1 MLRHARRTP
10 SNSNSNI
17 ITYASQGPPPA
28 SPAMRRKRKDP
39 GGMLKL
45 ERVLGLTSSRPM
57 VLSVNP
63 THDLVAYAAGCV
75 VVLYNHK
82 LDKQVGLLCSAVL
95 NTAPSASAEGPAAS
109 SGLLGPGS
117 RAPASLGTSPRTVG
131 SQWTNNAFAS
141 PNINPLAG
149 LMPMN
154 ISDPSVASSFGI
166 SNPSSNKNVKPKP
179 VSSLSFSSD
188 GQYLAVGETGHQP
201 RILIWEVATQ
211 ALVGELQGHKFGV
224 QAVQFSPNSK
234 YLVSLGFQHDGYLH
248 VWHWRTGAQIASNR
262 VTTKVNALTFSAD
275 GTFFVTAGL
284 RHIKFWYLNVGASRK
299 GGASVA
305 SSVQVLD
312 GRAGILGELRD
323 SNYVDAAC
331 SEDGRFTYAVTST
344 GILCLFSEG
353 RIMEKWIDLHARGA
367 YSVNLD
373 DRCVICA
380 CTDGIIRLFEPE
392 SLQYIGTLAK
402 PLPVGAYRGS
412 MHESA
417 TEGNATAPVY
427 ADVLASQYEASSESL
442 ICIYSDRSLAVWDIS
457 NLSDAK
463 LSRSHTFHTD
473 CVWGVEVVPTVEGN
487 ESVHPFPPDTFVTYS
502 ADGSIKFWNLD
513 ENMGMLAPLS
523 DSYESHTP
531 EDSQFPRPSKEI
543 LSVLYVDENTK
554 SWIQVPES
562 QDGLDPGFNTVP
574 MECGVRT
581 VKISADGRFLASG
594 DKGGNLRVH
603 ALSTLE
609 KLTYQEAHDTEI
621 LAIDFTDPVNDEVP
635 LLVAT
640 AGRDRLLHVFDVMN
654 DFALVQTLD
663 DHSSSITCIQFTA
676 DGSRMMSCGADKSII
691 FRNCHK
697 VEGGIAYQPYHQ
709 APGRAT
715 FYDMVL
721 HHPSQT
727 MAVVSGDRRFNVFAL
742 DSGKAIKSFK
752 AETKGE
758 DLTAGM
764 AEVCSMTHVSLD
776 PSGTIAAASGS
787 DKSIRIYDLLHGT
800 CLAHMIC
807 HSELVTGVQFISEC
821 NRIVST
827 SADGCVLIWR
837 LSKDIVRRIHARVQ
851 ESVTVPSYIQL
862 KSTEILSSPN
872 LRAIGASSRPMRI
885 KKSTDKLTERLASY
899 ASETSGTSRRNSTTS
914 MMSDD
919 FDLRSEDNTD
929 NWNERQQADANESCL
944 EGASQHSFTPVTV
957 EKSARTTG
965 TRSRMPSGTPKTPV
979 SRSRQ
984 STVSQPAAVKSQRSS
999 SRSGAHQPELPP
1011 WNRHVVKKERIPESP
1026 ASSTRS
1032 SRPPSPRQRS
1042 TKTVIKGKWLATT
1055 TARPRATSLTVPNE
1069 RVLQPNHDKANART
1083 TDTDRHSLSDNA
1095 PSGKPSALAE
1105 DDEQEDELSEET
1117 ESGFEDGPEFAL
1129 RSSQQPS
1136 RSLKDARDTTSCL
1149 SSGAQHADDNTSG
1162 PHSRARTTDDAL
1174 LSRAIDGEQYEQNQ
1188 VDIEDEE
1195 DPNEGDLARDG
1206 DDEEGEEEESIS
1218 EAGSEP
1224 ECNSPLQ
1231 RHDCLSA
1238 DKGLPYSGGTL
1249 GKSASFQE
1257 GELLLSPIEGGVS
1270 QSASPTARVTSM
1282 MLSSSQGRRSLSA
1295 KFLTAHAA
1303 AVMLGLTQRAMQE
1316 SPPASASATDSV
1328 ESLPLEIESA
1338 CVTPKAHYPSRGSKV
1353 ETGPG
1358 NNDERQSSHTG
1369 SSGDTSWNETSLSR
1383 AVSGEEISLE
1393 ERLNP
1398 RLLNMVAMKRK
1409 QRNLGSIPL
1418 GQRLSHDTFSQDVPS
1433 RECGEPVEH
1442 EAQSIQGRGG
1452 VSGLS
1457 VSDDYANEVA
1467 RTRKRLVEL
1476 GYLTSPGGSQRAP
1489 LSGDASNMGDSGL
1502 LKDGQASTPSSPQH
1516 RRGREQSQ
1524 GSEFTQGVL
1533 ASPATVDSPSSS
1545 HLTTGE
1551 MARSDC
1557 SFSDDGQANVSSNLD
1572 ISTAAISTGSNL
1584 SMQTDRVGSFGEE
1597 SLQDALEMIKNMIA
1611 RKVQEANC
1619 SAAAINDKDTAEQ
1632 TTKTTE
1638 WLKEAREGLLR
1649 LVGET
1654 QGQLW
1659 VLENKSTTTNGA
1671 FSQSCNPEP

>member
-1 MLRHARRTP
+1 
-10 SNSNSNI
+10 
-17 ITYASQGPPPA
+17 
-28 SPAMRRKRKDP
+28 MRRKRKDP

-45 ERVLGLTSSRPM
+45 ERVLGLTSSKPM

-82 LDKQVGLLCSAVL
+82 LDKQVGLLCSAVPS
-95 NTAPSASAEGPAAS
+95 TAASVSAEGSGVS

-117 RAPASLGTSPRTVG
+117 RPPASLGSSPRTVG

-179 VSSLSFSSD
+179 VSSLSFSPD

-211 ALVGELQGHKFGV
+211 TLVGELQGHKFGV

-234 YLVSLGFQHDGYLH
+234 YLVSLGFQHDGYIH
-248 VWHWRTGAQIASNR
+248 VWHWKTGAQIASNR

-299 GGASVA
+299 GGTSAA

-323 SNYVDAAC
+323 GNYVDAAC

-353 RIMEKWIDLHARGA
+353 RVMEKWIDLHARGA

-392 SLQYIGTLAK
+392 TLQYIGTLAK
-402 PLPVGAYRGS
+402 PVPVGTFRGS
-412 MHESA
+412 MHECGL
-417 TEGNATAPVY
+417 EGNATTPPVIP
-427 ADVLASQYEASSESL
+427 SSDENDG
-442 ICIYSDRSLAVWDIS
+442 I
-457 NLSDAK
+457 
-463 LSRSHTFHTD
+463 
-473 CVWGVEVVPTVEGN
+473 
-487 ESVHPFPPDTFVTYS
+487 HPFPLDTFVTYS

-513 ENMGMLAPLS
+513 ENIGMLAPLS
-523 DSYESHTP
+523 DNYDPHAP
-531 EDSQFPRPSKEI
+531 DDSLSPQPSKEI

-621 LAIDFTDPVNDEVP
+621 LAIDFTDPADKEAP

-663 DHSSSITCIQFTA
+663 DHSSSITCIQFAA

-697 VEGGIAYQPYHQ
+697 VDGGIAYQPYHQ

-758 DLTAGM
+758 DLAAGM
-764 AEVCSMTHVSLD
+764 AEICSMTHVSLD

-787 DKSIRIYDLLHGT
+787 DKSVRIYDLLHGT

-827 SADGCVLIWR
+827 SADGCILVWR
-837 LSKDIVRRIHARVQ
+837 LSRDIVRRIHARVQ
-851 ESVTVPSYIQL
+851 ESVTVPSYIQM
-862 KSTEILSSPN
+862 KSTEVLSSPN
-872 LRAIGASSRPMRI
+872 LRAIGASPKAMRI

-919 FDLRSEDNTD
+919 FDLRSEDNME
-929 NWNERQQADANESCL
+929 NWNERQQVDPDESCL
-944 EGASQHSFTPVTV
+944 EDALQQSFTPVTV
-957 EKSARTTG
+957 EKTARTTG
-965 TRSRMPSGTPKTPV
+965 TRSRVATGTPKTPV

-984 STVSQPAAVKSQRSS
+984 STVSQPATSKSQRSS
-999 SRSGAHQPELPP
+999 SRSGVHQPELPP
-1011 WNRHVVKKERIPESP
+1011 WNRHIVKKERVSESP

-1042 TKTVIKGKWLATT
+1042 TKTVIKGKWLATAN
-1055 TARPRATSLTVPNE
+1055 ARPRATSLTVPNE
-1069 RVLQPNHDKANART
+1069 RVLHPNQDKAKARAA
-1083 TDTDRHSLSDNA
+1083 DADRHSLSDHTS
-1095 PSGKPSALAE
+1095 SGKPSTLAE
-1105 DDEQEDELSEET
+1105 DDEQEDENELSEET
-1117 ESGFEDGPEFAL
+1117 ESGFEDGLEFAQSPQ
-1129 RSSQQPS
+1129 RQS
-1136 RSLKDARDTTSCL
+1136 RSTKDDVETKSCL
-1149 SSGAQHADDNTSG
+1149 SSEAQHAGSTTSG
-1162 PHSRARTTDDAL
+1162 PHSRAHTTDDAL
-1174 LSRAIDGEQYEQNQ
+1174 LSRGVDSEQSQQDPVIN
-1188 VDIEDEE
+1188 EDEDE
-1195 DPNEGDLARDG
+1195 PTEGDLARDG
-1206 DDEEGEEEESIS
+1206 DDEEGEEDESIS

-1224 ECNSPLQ
+1224 ECSSRPQ
-1231 RHDCLSA
+1231 RRNYSSA
-1238 DKGLPYSGGTL
+1238 DKGLLYTGGTL

-1257 GELLLSPIEGGVS
+1257 GELPLSPIGDGAS
-1270 QSASPTARVTSM
+1270 QCVSPTARVTSM

-1316 SPPASASATDSV
+1316 SPPASASPSDSA
-1328 ESLPLEIESA
+1328 ESLPLELGSA
-1338 CVTPKAHYPSRGSKV
+1338 CVTPKAHRSSGGSKV
-1353 ETGPG
+1353 ETESGNHDGKQPSHIGP
-1358 NNDERQSSHTG
+1358 
-1369 SSGDTSWNETSLSR
+1369 SGDTTWNEASLSGAR
-1383 AVSGEEISLE
+1383 AGGEPSLE

-1418 GQRLSHDTFSQDVPS
+1418 GQRLSQDMFSQDVSS
-1433 RECGEPVEH
+1433 REGGRPLEH
-1442 EAQSIQGRGG
+1442 ESQSSQGRGD

-1457 VSDDYANEVA
+1457 VSDDYTNEVA
-1467 RTRKRLVEL
+1467 RTRQRLVEL
-1476 GYLTSPGGSQRAP
+1476 GYLTTPGGTQRP
-1489 LSGDASNMGDSGL
+1489 SSKGDASNTDSDGM
-1502 LKDGQASTPSSPQH
+1502 LKDGRLSAPSSPQQQ
-1516 RRGREQSQ
+1516 RGQGQGPGHGQ
-1524 GSEFTQGVL
+1524 GSEFEQRVL
-1533 ASPATVDSPSSS
+1533 ASPATVHSLSSPHSTLGEVTPSNGS
-1545 HLTTGE
+1545 ASDVIRGDLRENLYARTTTK
-1551 MARSDC
+1551 AL
-1557 SFSDDGQANVSSNLD
+1557 N
-1572 ISTAAISTGSNL
+1572 SNL
-1584 SMQTDRVGSFGEE
+1584 SMQAGRDRVASSEEE
-1597 SLQDALEMIKNMIA
+1597 SLVDALEMISGMIA
-1611 RKVQEANC
+1611 RKVKEA
-1619 SAAAINDKDTAEQ
+1619 SRAAASINGRDTAEQ
-1632 TTKTTE
+1632 TIKTQE
-1638 WLKEAREGLLR
+1638 WLKEAREGLLK

-1659 VLENKSTTTNGA
+1659 VLENRSASVTDA
-1671 FSQSCNPEP
+1671 LQ

>member
-17 ITYASQGPPPA
+17 ATYASQGPPPA

-45 ERVLGLTSSRPM
+45 ERVLGLTSSKPM
-57 VLSVNP
+57 VLSINP

-95 NTAPSASAEGPAAS
+95 NTAASVSAEGSGAS

-117 RAPASLGTSPRTVG
+117 KAPASLGSSPRTVG

-154 ISDPSVASSFGI
+154 ISDSSVISSFGI

-179 VSSLSFSSD
+179 VSSLSFSPD

-211 ALVGELQGHKFGV
+211 MLVGELQGHKFGV

-234 YLVSLGFQHDGYLH
+234 YLVSLGFQHDGYIH

-331 SEDGRFTYAVTST
+331 SEDGRSTYAVTST

-353 RIMEKWIDLHARGA
+353 RVMEKWIDLHARGA

-392 SLQYIGTLAK
+392 TLQYIGTLTK
-402 PLPVGAYRGS
+402 PLPVGAFRGS
-412 MHESA
+412 MHECGA
-417 TEGNATAPVY
+417 EGNATASVY
-427 ADVLASQYEASSESL
+427 ADVLASQYDPSSESL

-463 LSRSHTFHTD
+463 LYRSHIFHTD
-473 CVWGVEVVPTVEGN
+473 CVWGAEVLPSSDENEG
-487 ESVHPFPPDTFVTYS
+487 VRPFPPDTFVTYS

-513 ENMGMLAPLS
+513 ENIGMLTPLS
-523 DSYESHTP
+523 GSTSESHAP
-531 EDSQFPRPSKEI
+531 EDSLPATPSKEI

-621 LAIDFTDPVNDEVP
+621 LAIDFTDPADKEVP

-676 DGSRMMSCGADKSII
+676 DGSRMMSCGADKCII

-764 AEVCSMTHVSLD
+764 AEICSMTHVSLD

-807 HSELVTGVQFISEC
+807 HSELVTGVQFISDC

-827 SADGCVLIWR
+827 SADGCILVWR
-837 LSKDIVRRIHARVQ
+837 LSRDIVRRIHARVQ

-862 KSTEILSSPN
+862 KSTEVLSSPN
-872 LRAIGASSRPMRI
+872 LRAIGASPRAMRI

-919 FDLRSEDNTD
+919 FDLRSEDNMD
-929 NWNERQQADANESCL
+929 SWNERQQVDPNEEEAL
-944 EGASQHSFTPVTV
+944 QQSFTPVTV
-957 EKSARTTG
+957 EKTARTTG
-965 TRSRMPSGTPKTPV
+965 TRSRAPIGTPKTPV

-984 STVSQPAAVKSQRSS
+984 STVSQPTTLKSQRSS
-999 SRSGAHQPELPP
+999 SRSGVHQPELPP
-1011 WNRHVVKKERIPESP
+1011 WNRNVVKKERIPESP

-1055 TARPRATSLTVPNE
+1055 NARPRATSLTVPNE
-1069 RVLQPNHDKANART
+1069 RVLHPNHDKAKVRAV
-1083 TDTDRHSLSDNA
+1083 DADRHSLSDHA
-1095 PSGKPSALAE
+1095 SSGKPSGLAE

-1117 ESGFEDGPEFAL
+1117 ESGFEDGVGFAPQSPQ
-1129 RSSQQPS
+1129 RHS
-1136 RSLKDARDTTSCL
+1136 RSTKEGVETKSCV
-1149 SSGAQHADDNTSG
+1149 SSGTQHAGASASG

-1174 LSRAIDGEQYEQNQ
+1174 LSRSSDNEQYQQDQANNEE
-1188 VDIEDEE
+1188 EDE
-1195 DPNEGDLARDG
+1195 PTEGDLARDG
-1206 DDEEGEEEESIS
+1206 DDEEGEEDESIS

-1224 ECNSPLQ
+1224 ECSSPLQ
-1231 RHDCLSA
+1231 RHNYSSG
-1238 DKGLPYSGGTL
+1238 DKGSHYPGGTL

-1257 GELLLSPIEGGVS
+1257 GELPLSPIGVGVS

-1316 SPPASASATDSV
+1316 SPPTSSSATDSV

-1338 CVTPKAHYPSRGSKV
+1338 CVTPKPHRSSSGGPKA
-1353 ETGPG
+1353 ETDSG
-1358 NNDERQSSHTG
+1358 NSDEQQSSH
-1369 SSGDTSWNETSLSR
+1369 
-1383 AVSGEEISLE
+1383 ISLE

-1398 RLLNMVAMKRK
+1398 RLLNMVVMKRK
-1409 QRNLGSIPL
+1409 QRHLGSIPL
-1418 GQRLSHDTFSQDVPS
+1418 GQRLSQDTFSPDVVS
-1433 RECGEPVEH
+1433 RGGGEPLEH
-1442 EAQSIQGRGG
+1442 VAQCMQGRGG

-1476 GYLTSPGGSQRAP
+1476 GYLTGPGGTQGLPS
-1489 LSGDASNMGDSGL
+1489 SGGASNMSASGL
-1502 LKDGQASTPSSPQH
+1502 LRDDQLSAPSSPQQ
-1516 RRGREQSQ
+1516 RREQEQ
-1524 GSEFTQGVL
+1524 GQGPEYKQGVL
-1533 ASPATVDSPSSS
+1533 ASPATVYSPSESS
-1545 HLTTGE
+1545 HSTMGE
-1551 MARSDC
+1551 VPSSDC
-1557 SFSDDGQANVSSNLD
+1557 SVSEVSRTDIPSRLDASTANHSTNSNLGMD
-1572 ISTAAISTGSNL
+1572 AGRGGVDL
-1584 SMQTDRVGSFGEE
+1584 GGEE
-1597 SLQDALEMIKNMIA
+1597 SLQDALEMITGMIA
-1611 RKVQEANC
+1611 RKMKEAN
-1619 SAAAINDKDTAEQ
+1619 STAAAINGEDTAEQ
-1632 TTKTTE
+1632 TIKTKE

-1659 VLENKSTTTNGA
+1659 LLENKSATAGEA
-1671 FSQSCNPEP
+1671 FQHSPNHEP

>member
-1 MLRHARRTP
+1 
-10 SNSNSNI
+10 
-17 ITYASQGPPPA
+17 
-28 SPAMRRKRKDP
+28 MRRKRKDP

-45 ERVLGLTSSRPM
+45 ERVLGLTSSKPM

-82 LDKQVGLLCSAVL
+82 LDKQVGLLCSAAL
-95 NTAPSASAEGPAAS
+95 NTTASVPAEGSGVTS
-109 SGLLGPGS
+109 SLLGPGS
-117 RAPASLGTSPRTVG
+117 KAPASLGSSPRTVG
-131 SQWTNNAFAS
+131 SQWMNNAFAS

-179 VSSLSFSSD
+179 VSSLSFSPD
-188 GQYLAVGETGHQP
+188 GQYLAVGE
-201 RILIWEVATQ
+201 

-234 YLVSLGFQHDGYLH
+234 YLVSLGFQHDGYIH
-248 VWHWRTGAQIASNR
+248 VWNWRTGAQIASNR
-262 VTTKVNALTFSAD
+262 VTTRVNALTFSAD

-284 RHIKFWYLNVGASRK
+284 RHIKFWYLNVGANKK

-305 SSVQVLD
+305 STVQVLD

-353 RIMEKWIDLHARGA
+353 RVMEKWIDLHARGA
-367 YSVNLD
+367 YAVNLD

-392 SLQYIGTLAK
+392 TLQYIGTLAK
-402 PLPVGAYRGS
+402 PLPLGTFRGI
-412 MHESA
+412 MHEGGM
-417 TEGNATAPVY
+417 EGNATAPVY
-427 ADVLASQYEASSESL
+427 ADVLASQYDPSSESL
-442 ICIYSDRSLAVWDIS
+442 VCIYSDRSLVVWDIS

-463 LSRSHTFHTD
+463 LSRSHIFHTD
-473 CVWGVEVVPTVEGN
+473 CVWGAEVIPSSDEN
-487 ESVHPFPPDTFVTYS
+487 DDVHPFPPDTFVTYS

-513 ENMGMLAPLS
+513 ESVGMLAPLS
-523 DSYESHTP
+523 DTYDSHTP
-531 EDSQFPRPSKEI
+531 EESLSPRPSKEI

-574 MECGVRT
+574 MECAVRT

-621 LAIDFTDPVNDEVP
+621 LAIDFTNPAEKEVP

-727 MAVVSGDRRFNVFAL
+727 MAVVSGDRRFNVFTL

-752 AETKGE
+752 AETKGD

-764 AEVCSMTHVSLD
+764 AEICSMTHVSLD

-807 HSELVTGVQFISEC
+807 HSELVTGVQFISDC

-827 SADGCVLIWR
+827 SADGCILVWR
-837 LSKDIVRRIHARVQ
+837 LSRDIVRRIHARVQ

-862 KSTEILSSPN
+862 KSTEVLSSPN
-872 LRAIGASSRPMRI
+872 LRAIGASPRAMRI

-919 FDLRSEDNTD
+919 FDLRSEDNMD
-929 NWNERQQADANESCL
+929 NWNERQQVEPNESGL
-944 EGASQHSFTPVTV
+944 EAALQQSFTPVTV
-957 EKSARTTG
+957 EKTARTTG
-965 TRSRMPSGTPKTPV
+965 TRSRVATGTPKTPV

-984 STVSQPAAVKSQRSS
+984 STVSQPAGLKSQRSS
-999 SRSGAHQPELPP
+999 SRSGVHQPELPP

-1042 TKTVIKGKWLATT
+1042 AKTVIKGKWLATT
-1055 TARPRATSLTVPNE
+1055 NARPRATSLTVPNE
-1069 RVLQPNHDKANART
+1069 RVLHPNHDKAKAGAV
-1083 TDTDRHSLSDNA
+1083 DADRHSLSDHA
-1095 PSGKPSALAE
+1095 SSRKPSVLAE

-1117 ESGFEDGPEFAL
+1117 ESGFEDGLGSIPQSPQ
-1129 RSSQQPS
+1129 RQSH
-1136 RSLKDARDTTSCL
+1136 TTKKVVESKSCL
-1149 SSGAQHADDNTSG
+1149 TSGIQHAGAAANG

-1174 LSRAIDGEQYEQNQ
+1174 LSRAIDSEQYRHDQ
-1188 VDIEDEE
+1188 VDNEDEDE
-1195 DPNEGDLARDG
+1195 PTEGDLARDG
-1206 DDEEGEEEESIS
+1206 DDEEGEEDESIS

-1224 ECNSPLQ
+1224 ECSSPLQ
-1231 RHDCLSA
+1231 RRNYSNA
-1238 DKGLPYSGGTL
+1238 DNGPHYPGGTL

-1257 GELLLSPIEGGVS
+1257 GELPLSPTGGGVS
-1270 QSASPTARVTSM
+1270 QGASPTARVTSM

-1303 AVMLGLTQRAMQE
+1303 AIMLGLTQRAMQE

-1328 ESLPLEIESA
+1328 ESLPLEMGST
-1338 CVTPKAHYPSRGSKV
+1338 CVTPKPYRSSSGPKV
-1353 ETGPG
+1353 GPESG
-1358 NNDERQSSHTG
+1358 LDDDQRSSHI
-1369 SSGDTSWNETSLSR
+1369 SSSEDTTWNEASLSR
-1383 AVSGEEISLE
+1383 ARTDGEPSLE

-1418 GQRLSHDTFSQDVPS
+1418 GQRLSQDTFSQDVTS
-1433 RECGEPVEH
+1433 RGGGGEPSVQEK
-1442 EAQSIQGRGG
+1442 QPIQHRGG
-1452 VSGLS
+1452 LSGLS

-1476 GYLTSPGGSQRAP
+1476 GYLTSPGGTQGLPSTGSV
-1489 LSGDASNMGDSGL
+1489 LNTEASAL
-1502 LKDGQASTPSSPQH
+1502 LKDGQLSGPSSPQ
-1516 RRGREQSQ
+1516 QQQ
-1524 GSEFTQGVL
+1524 GPRQGQGQEINQAVL
-1533 ASPATVDSPSSS
+1533 ASPATVHSPGSS
-1545 HLTTGE
+1545 HSTMGE
-1551 MARSDC
+1551 VTLSDC
-1557 SFSDDGQANVSSNLD
+1557 SVSDATRADVSINLD
-1572 ISTAAISTGSNL
+1572 GNTTTNSINSGTG
-1584 SMQTDRVGSFGEE
+1584 MQLGRGRVDSSGEE
-1597 SLQDALEMIKNMIA
+1597 SLQDALEMIRDMIA
-1611 RKVQEANC
+1611 RKVKEATC
-1619 SAAAINDKDTAEQ
+1619 PVATINGKDPEEQ
-1632 TTKTTE
+1632 TRKTKR
-1638 WLKEAREGLLR
+1638 WLEEAREGLLR

-1659 VLENKSTTTNGA
+1659 VLENRSTTANEA
-1671 FSQSCNPEP
+1671 FQESLHHKP